1 MKGYRLVTPEAYTGN
16 PFTVIGKE
24 WLIVA
29 AGTPQRHNGMT
40 ASWGN
45 MGVFWGKPA
54 VTVYIRPTR
63 YTKEFV
69 DGSDLFTLS
78 VFSEDY
84 RPALNLFGTKSGRDC
99 DKDGEA
105 HLTPLAVD
113 GTVAYAEAKTVFVC
127 RKLAH
132 ADLDPARF
140 DDPSADG
147 KWYPKKDYHTAYIA
161 EILAI
166 YEKE

>member
-1 MKGYRLVTPEAYTGN
+1 M
-16 PFTVIGKE
+16 
-24 WLIVA
+24 
-29 AGTPQRHNGMT
+29 
-40 ASWGN
+40 
-45 MGVFWGKPA
+45 
-54 VTVYIRPTR
+54 TVYIRPTR

-105 HLTPLAVD
+105 HLTPFAVD